1 MITEADRVE
10 VDALFGERKILL
22 ATISQADFLGSRV
35 RVEED

>member
-10 VDALFGERKILL
+10 VKPPFGERRILL